1 LPATNNKNTIA
12 TSQSR
17 ILILIVGLSDPDC
30 RATEAAVA
38 AITADLKCYLG
49 WCWSR
54 HPRIAAIPAAPET
67 LVHYLRWLE
76 NPR

>member
-30 RATEAAVA
+30 RATGLFMNGGFDRFGAERGLTGLSPDA
-38 AITADLKCYLG
+38 AIRRRVETAM
-49 WCWSR
+49 
-54 HPRIAAIPAAPET
+54 AMPAYR
-67 LVHYLRWLE
+67 LL
-76 NPR
+76 